1 MLPVARDNL
10 GETTHIS
17 RLVMWSELKPE
28 PEERPGTGPVSASDL
43 LCDLS
48 EPSLRAFTFLRCTI
62 LEFAMTI
69 SKLRDYNS
77 SYVFFFFFF

>member
-48 EPSLRAFTFLRCTI
+48 EPSL
-62 LEFAMTI
+62 
-69 SKLRDYNS
+69 
-77 SYVFFFFFF
+77 